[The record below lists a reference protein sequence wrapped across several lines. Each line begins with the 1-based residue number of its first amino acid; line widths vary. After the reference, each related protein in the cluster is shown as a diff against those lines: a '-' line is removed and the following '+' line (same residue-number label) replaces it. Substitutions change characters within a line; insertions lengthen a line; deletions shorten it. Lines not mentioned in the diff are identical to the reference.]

1 MMSEEQKVLLHQ
13 EVIRDSNDWGF
24 IKKLAVVSMVVGAIV
39 FTLIYAL
46 LR

>member
-1 MMSEEQKVLLHQ
+1 MSEEQKAFLHQ

-39 FTLIYAL
+39 FTLIYSL